1 MSAVFGVS
9 GNARQRRKVV
19 RLWKRKGYAVAPYR
33 SLSTYPIGW
42 CCDSQRGTF
51 RIWWPK

>member
-19 RLWKRKGYAVAPYR
+19 RLWKRKGYAVGPFGYQG
-33 SLSTYPIGW
+33 SH
-42 CCDSQRGTF
+42 RGTF